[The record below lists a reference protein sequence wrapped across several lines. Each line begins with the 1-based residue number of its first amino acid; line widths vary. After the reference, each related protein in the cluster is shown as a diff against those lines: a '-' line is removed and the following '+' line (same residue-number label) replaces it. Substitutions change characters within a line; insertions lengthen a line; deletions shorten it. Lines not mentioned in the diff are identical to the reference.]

1 MGISSWWPQLSLQ
14 VWLLFIGRL
23 LSQTGTG
30 FTLFYATIFFVNR
43 VGLTA
48 TQVGLG
54 LGLMAFAGVF
64 GRICGGSMADGAW
77 GRKGTLILSLVISTL
92 GSFGLALSYNFWSFA
107 LANVAAG
114 LGQGLYWPP
123 AEAIVADLTTREQR
137 NEAYALNR
145 LGDNLGN
152 SIGVAMASTLVALT
166 GAYRL
171 LFVIDGLTFLIFLA
185 LLWLFIQETRVTNPV
200 AEPILAGWKT
210 ALTDRSLLVFGLSN
224 ILFTTYV
231 AQLSSSM
238 PLYFRNF
245 VGIPEV
251 QIGVLF
257 AFHGA
262 FVGLLQMPVA
272 RWLNRFTRIQGL
284 QGSALI
290 WGIGFALVFLTGF
303 AVGWGSIATLTLAAA
318 ALMVLSLALASYNP
332 SASALVADLAPN
344 HLRGVYLSINSLC
357 WAVGFAAGPMIGGVA
372 LDLPQPWVGGLWV
385 LWIATVGVVWGI
397 LHWLNQIL
405 PCKVNAA
412 SSLQQAEPGPWPVPS
427 TNEPG

>member
-1 MGISSWWPQLSLQ
+1 MGIPSWWPKLGVQ
-14 VWLLFIGRL
+14 VWLIFIGRL

-30 FTLFYATIFFVNR
+30 FTLFYATLFFVNQ

-54 LGLMAFAGVF
+54 LGIMAFAGVL

-77 GRKGTLILSLVISTL
+77 GRKSTLILSLIISAL
-92 GSFGLALSYNFWSFA
+92 GSFGLALSYTFWTFA

-123 AEAIVADLTTREQR
+123 AEAIIADLTTREQR

-145 LGDNLGN
+145 LGDNLGQ

-185 LLWLFIQETRVTNPV
+185 VLWFFVQEARQPHLIAGTM
-200 AEPILAGWKT
+200 LAGWKT
-210 ALTDRSLLVFGLSN
+210 ALTDRSLLVFGLAN

-231 AQLSSSM
+231 AQLSSSL
-238 PLYFRNF
+238 PLYLRNF

-257 AFHGA
+257 ALHGA
-262 FVGLLQMPVA
+262 FIALLQMPVA
-272 RWLNRFTRIQGL
+272 RWLNCFSRIQGL
-284 QGSALI
+284 QGSALT
-290 WGIGFALVFLTGF
+290 WGVGFALVWLTGV
-303 AVGWGSIATLTLAAA
+303 AVGWGSLATLALATV
-318 ALMVLSLALASYNP
+318 ALMVLSLALVSYNP
-332 SASALVADLAPN
+332 SASALVADLAPD
-344 HLRGVYLSINSLC
+344 HLRGVYLSMNSLC

-372 LDLPQPWVGGLWV
+372 LDLPPPWVGSLWV
-385 LWIATVGVVWGI
+385 LWLATVAVVWGI
-397 LHWLNQIL
+397 LNRLNQIL
-405 PCKVNAA
+405 PRKVNAA
-412 SSLQQAEPGPWPVPS
+412 ASLPQKEPLPLSRG
-427 TNEPG
+427 ERY

>member
-1 MGISSWWPQLSLQ
+1 MQIPSWWPRLSFQ
-14 VWLLFIGRL
+14 VWLIFIGRL

-30 FTLFYATIFFVNR
+30 FTLFYATIFFVNQ

-54 LGLMAFAGVF
+54 LGIMAFAGVF
-64 GRICGGSMADGAW
+64 GRIFGGSMADGAW
-77 GRKGTLILSLVISTL
+77 GRRSTLILSLAISAL
-92 GSFGLALSYNFWSFA
+92 GSFGLALSHTFWAFA

-123 AEAIVADLTTREQR
+123 AEAIVADLTSREQR

-145 LGDNLGN
+145 LGDNLGH
-152 SIGVAMASTLVALT
+152 SIGVVMASTLVALT

-171 LFVIDGLTFLIFLA
+171 LFVIDGVTFLIFLA
-185 LLWLFIQETRVTNPV
+185 VLWFFIRETRVPGPV
-200 AEPILAGWKT
+200 AGPMLAGWKI

-238 PLYFRNF
+238 PLYFRNG

-251 QIGVLF
+251 QIGALF
-257 AFHGA
+257 ALHGA
-262 FVGLLQMPVA
+262 LIGLLQMPVA

-284 QGSALI
+284 QGSALL
-290 WGIGFALVFLTGF
+290 WGLGFALVWLTGVST
-303 AVGWGSIATLTLAAA
+303 ALGSVPALALAML
-318 ALMVLSLALASYNP
+318 ALAVLSLALVSYNP
-332 SASALVADLAPN
+332 SASALVVDLAPD

-372 LDLPQPWVGGLWV
+372 LDLPQPWTGGLWIFWV
-385 LWIATVGVVWGI
+385 ITVSLVWGI
-397 LHWLNQIL
+397 LSLLERIL
-405 PCKVNAA
+405 PRRVNVAA
-412 SSLQQAEPGPWPVPS
+412 ALPVKEPVPLG
-427 TNEPG
+427 EP

>member
-1 MGISSWWPQLSLQ
+1 MGTPSWWPKLSLQ
-14 VWLLFIGRL
+14 VWLIFIGRL

-30 FTLFYATIFFVNR
+30 FTLFYATIFFVNQ

-54 LGLMAFAGVF
+54 LGIMAFAGVF
-64 GRICGGSMADGAW
+64 GRIFGGSMADGAW
-77 GRKGTLILSLVISTL
+77 GRKATLIVSLVISTL
-92 GSFGLALSYNFWSFA
+92 GSFGLALSYNFWAFA

-145 LGDNLGN
+145 LGDNLGH

-166 GAYRL
+166 KAYRL
-171 LFVIDGLTFLIFLA
+171 LFVIDGVTFLIFLA
-185 LLWLFIQETRVTNPV
+185 LLWFFIRETRVANPV
-200 AEPILAGWKT
+200 AGPMLTGWKT
-210 ALTDRSLLVFGLSN
+210 ALADRSLLVFGLSN

-251 QIGVLF
+251 QIGALF
-257 AFHGA
+257 ALHGA
-262 FVGLLQMPVA
+262 FIGLLQMPVA

-290 WGIGFALVFLTGF
+290 WGIGFALVLLTGLS
-303 AVGWGSIATLTLAAA
+303 VGWGSLPALALATV
-318 ALMVLSLALASYNP
+318 ALMVLSLALVSYNP
-332 SASALVADLAPN
+332 SASALVADLAPD

-372 LDLPQPWVGGLWV
+372 LDLPQPWVGGLWI
-385 LWIATVGVVWGI
+385 LWVATVAVVWGI
-397 LHWLNQIL
+397 LSWLNQIL
-405 PCKVNAA
+405 PRKVNAA
-412 SSLQQAEPGPWPVPS
+412 ASRQQKEPVPLGS
-427 TNEPG
+427 AEHK

>member
-1 MGISSWWPQLSLQ
+1 MRIPSWWPKLSFQ
-14 VWLLFIGRL
+14 VWLIFIGRL

-30 FTLFYATIFFVNR
+30 FTLFYATIFFVNQ

-54 LGLMAFAGVF
+54 LGIMAFAGVF
-64 GRICGGSMADGAW
+64 GRIFGGSMADGAW
-77 GRKGTLILSLVISTL
+77 GRKSTLILSLAISTL
-92 GSFGLALSYNFWSFA
+92 GSFGLALSHHFLTFA

-123 AEAIVADLTTREQR
+123 AEAIVADLTNREQR

-145 LGDNLGN
+145 LGDNLGH

-185 LLWLFIQETRVTNPV
+185 VLWFFIRETRVPSPV
-200 AEPILAGWKT
+200 AEPMLAGWKT

-238 PLYFRNF
+238 PLYFRNV

-251 QIGVLF
+251 QIGALF
-257 AFHGA
+257 ALHGA
-262 FVGLLQMPVA
+262 LIALMQMPVA

-290 WGIGFALVFLTGF
+290 WGLGFALVLLTGVSTRLG
-303 AVGWGSIATLTLAAA
+303 AVPALALATL
-318 ALMVLSLALASYNP
+318 ALGVLSLALVSYNP
-332 SASALVADLAPN
+332 SASALVADLAPD

-357 WAVGFAAGPMIGGVA
+357 WAVGFAAGPMIGGIA
-372 LDLPQPWVGGLWV
+372 LDLPPPWVGGLWIF
-385 LWIATVGVVWGI
+385 WMATVSLVWGI
-397 LHWLNQIL
+397 LSFLNRIL
-405 PCKVNAA
+405 PRKVNAA
-412 SSLQQAEPGPWPVPS
+412 TAHLVKEPVPLGGA
-427 TNEPG
+427 EH